1 MGSDISLAVLSDAT
15 PTLFNYF
22 KQLFAQVTNP
32 PIDPIRE
39 DIVMSIG
46 AGLGAEGNL
55 LEESPSHAHQLVL
68 DQPILRNHELE
79 TLRTVSHDVFKP
91 HTIDITWPVADG
103 PDGDGGRAARESAT
117 RRTTRSRAASTSSS
131 SPTAR
136 SARSARRSR
145 RCSRSRRSTTT
156 SCARARACRPGS

>member
-1 MGSDISLAVLSDAT
+1 MTLPTMVLAPRSRSARWARTSRWRSLSDAT

-39 DIVMSIG
+39 NIVMSIG

-91 HTIDITWPVADG
+91 LHDRHHLA
-103 PDGDGGRAARESAT
+103 GR
-117 RRTTRSRAASTSSS
+117 RR
-131 SPTAR
+131 
-136 SARSARRSR
+136 ARRR
-145 RCSRSRRSTTT
+145 W
-156 SCARARACRPGS
+156 RPR